1 MRLLCPLCK
10 HPTRSVGRAIA
21 ASDHH
26 ATHHGVVGLCR
37 ACALSGARLSLP
49 ARSRRLE
56 RATSIALAKPD
67 RYLCCLFADR
77 GAVNLAIGLLGHPQ
91 YANAMLDIMGWG

>member
-1 MRLLCPLCK
+1 MRLLCPICK
-10 HPTRSVGRAIA
+10 HPARTVGRAIA
-21 ASDHH
+21 ASDRH

-37 ACALSGARLSLP
+37 TCALASARLSLP

-56 RATSIALAKPD
+56 RAVSIALEKPR

-77 GAVNLAIGLLGHPQ
+77 GAANLATGLLGHPQ
-91 YANAMLDIMGWG
+91 YASEMLNIMGWE